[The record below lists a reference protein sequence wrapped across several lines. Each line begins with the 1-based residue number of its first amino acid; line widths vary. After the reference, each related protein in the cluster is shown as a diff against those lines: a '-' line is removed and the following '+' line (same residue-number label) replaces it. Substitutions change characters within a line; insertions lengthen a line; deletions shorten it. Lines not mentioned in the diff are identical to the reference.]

1 MNNPDR
7 TLLDQI
13 NDAWD
18 DHNQGKHARPD
29 HEAAEF
35 FDVIDSLHRAD
46 TARQPSHAFRSRLR
60 EQLLSESSS
69 SATSEGEF
77 SFTVGESQAPVGPQA
92 GRNNGEAEVNR
103 RGWWISHI
111 GELAAIIVVLVV
123 ASAGAIWWQAE
134 DGDGSPQPGATG
146 GEADEQI
153 AIPDPDEPGFWSELT
168 LEEAQALTPF
178 TLVIPESLPDGY
190 ELDHVAVHNSA
201 SAFSNDGGR
210 LYPLDDGDEWMTAI
224 LGFRSEES
232 EDTWFKL
239 AQYNYVPSSLK
250 EDVEKIPAIGPDI
263 ESRDE
268 IRLFRGDLEIDG
280 VEILYVF
287 VHTLREVPQYP
298 VGHFVWYQDG
308 LTMHLAVDGRLLSP
322 DGDISEEA
330 LRRVNAS
337 NMNEEYIALIESI
350 VTERESDETGPG
362 FGAGVN
368 TRREASPEPEGI
380 QEPDSV
386 EDPASD
392 NGQTTIPDGNATTMS
407 VREAVA
413 QAPFALVD
421 TGRLPVDAEDGV
433 AEFARHEQGSPVA
446 SDHPDANEPNRVT
459 LFFVSPLDQEPDYTL
474 EVIQTTDVIPHPE
487 GETLEI
493 AGHPAEFVVLGQTDT
508 MLEAGWFWTV
518 NEVEYGVLIT
528 VTDPDS
534 LESTDELEET
544 LPLSEDDIAPIVEST
559 LR

>member
-1 MNNPDR
+1 MSNPDR

-13 NDAWD
+13 NDGWD
-18 DHNQGKHARPD
+18 DRNRGKRARPD
-29 HEAAEF
+29 QEAAEF

-46 TARQPSHAFRSRLR
+46 TDRQPSSAFRSRLR
-60 EQLLSESSS
+60 EQLLSDSSR
-69 SATSEGEF
+69 SATSEDDF
-77 SFTVGESQAPVGPQA
+77 SFTAEESQAPVRPQA
-92 GRNNGEAEVNR
+92 GRNNVEAEVNR
-103 RGWWISHI
+103 RGWWFSHL
-111 GELAAIIVVLVV
+111 GELAAIIVILVV
-123 ASAGAIWWQAE
+123 ASAGVIWWQAE

-146 GEADEQI
+146 DEADEQI

-201 SAFSNDGGR
+201 SAFANDGGR

-239 AQYNYVPSSLK
+239 AQYNYVPGSLK
-250 EDVEKIPAIGPDI
+250 EDVAKIPAIGPDI
-263 ESRDE
+263 EARNE
-268 IRLFRGDLEIDG
+268 IRLFRENLKIDG

-337 NMNEEYIALIESI
+337 NMNEEYIALIESFVI
-350 VTERESDETGPG
+350 ERESDEAGPE
-362 FGAGVN
+362 FGAGAN

-380 QEPDSV
+380 REPDSV

-392 NGQTTIPDGNATTMS
+392 NSQTTMPDGNATTMS

-413 QAPFALVD
+413 QAPFELVD
-421 TGRLPVDAEDGV
+421 INRLPVDAEDGV
-433 AEFARHEQGSPVA
+433 AEFARYEQGSPVA
-446 SDHPDANEPNRVT
+446 SDHPEADDPNRVT
-459 LFFVSPLDQEPDYTL
+459 LFFVNPPDDEPHYTL
-474 EVIQTTDVIPHPE
+474 EVVQTTDVIPNP
-487 GETLEI
+487 GGDVLEI
-493 AGHPAEFVVLGQTDT
+493 AGHPVEFVMLGQTDT
-508 MLEAGWFWTV
+508 MLEAGWIWKV

-534 LESTDELEET
+534 PESTDELEET
-544 LPLSEDDIAPIVEST
+544 LPLSEGDIAPIVEST
-559 LR
+559 LQ